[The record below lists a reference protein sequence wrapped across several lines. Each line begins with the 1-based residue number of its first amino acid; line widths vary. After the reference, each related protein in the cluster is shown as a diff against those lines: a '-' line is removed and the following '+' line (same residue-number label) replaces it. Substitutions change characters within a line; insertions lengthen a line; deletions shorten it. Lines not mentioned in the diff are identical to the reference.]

1 MTGQF
6 FLGVAVTIAICAIIA
21 WIYLAKLSKQHNLH
35 SQLFHDNLELNS
47 ENERLDKEREFLKD
61 SIKYLESDIKVAE
74 KARKDALDLASQQL
88 ELEREKQKTAFQLKL
103 DEELEQ
109 MKQQHSLVNYQRLL
123 EQLTSQIDEKK
134 KTLRILQDQERELAE
149 KEDFV
154 RVHSLNL
161 TDSEKSDI
169 QQLREFAPRLS
180 NRMILLKLIW
190 STYYQGKL
198 QALRKELKAD
208 KTTGIYKISNV
219 KSSKCYIGQAE
230 DIGNRWAQHTKCAL
244 GIDVA
249 APNKFYSAMGKEG
262 PENFT
267 FEVLEECPSQNLNAR
282 ERYWIDYYDSV
293 AHGYNTLSGVK

>member
-6 FLGVAVTIAICAIIA
+6 FLGVVITIAICAIIA
-21 WIYLAKLSKQHNLH
+21 WIYLAKLSKQHNLL

-61 SIKYLESDIKVAE
+61 SIKYLESDIKAAE
-74 KARKDALDLASQQL
+74 KERRDALDLASQQL

-134 KTLRILQDQERELAE
+134 KTLRILHDQERALEE

-208 KTTGIYKISNV
+208 KTTGIYKISNA
-219 KSSKCYIGQAE
+219 KNSKCYIGQAE

-244 GIDVA
+244 GIDVT

-267 FEVLEECPSQNLNAR
+267 FEVLEECSSQDLNAR